1 MERLV
6 LVLAASA
13 ATSSCSS
20 VHISKGDA
28 SPGAART
35 FCVIAGKSYAAGETF
50 AADCN
55 TCSCGAD
62 LQVACTTMI
71 CSTDAAPPVTDAPA
85 QDQRPAPDLAP
96 ADGGACQWVGFAP
109 QATYAGSGQSIAVA
123 DFNGD
128 GQPDIVVV
136 NSGNV
141 TTAFTGNGRAS
152 VHLNQGNGT
161 FAPATTQNTEMEA
174 TSVAVGDFSGDGK
187 TDFAV
192 INVLGDL
199 DVFVNQ
205 GDGTFGTF
213 VHHEGPVTAVV
224 MAAGDF
230 NRDGH
235 PDLAVTA
242 QGRAIEVLF
251 GDGNGGFAAPIAYAT
266 GAEVDSI
273 AVGDFNGDG
282 YPDIVVTNAE
292 LAGTCPGTGLLCLP
306 TGLGAGTVNVFINQ
320 GDGTFAP
327 QVSYAAGKG
336 TASVAV
342 GDLNGDGA
350 PDIAATNSEDNTL
363 SVFFNAGDGTFA
375 LQATYANA
383 GSGTAAPGLPFP
395 WTGGGVVAAD
405 FNGDGHVDI
414 AVVQG
419 QSQRRNGVVL
429 LFANAGD
436 GTLLAPVTYA
446 IAGNP
451 DAPIVADFNGDGLPD
466 LAVAMTDDT
475 MGVFLSKCE

>member
-1 MERLV
+1 MKMTMDRLV

-13 ATSSCSS
+13 AAFVSSCSS
-20 VHISKGDA
+20 VHAGKVDA
-28 SPGAART
+28 SPGA
-35 FCVIAGKSYAAGETF
+35 
-50 AADCN
+50 
-55 TCSCGAD
+55 
-62 LQVACTTMI
+62 
-71 CSTDAAPPVTDAPA
+71 DAA
-85 QDQRPAPDLAP
+85 DLAP
-96 ADGGACQWVGFAP
+96 AEGRACQWVGFAS
-109 QATYAGSGQSIAVA
+109 QATYTGSGQSIAVA

-128 GQPDIVVV
+128 GYADM
-136 NSGNV
+136 V
-141 TTAFTGNGRAS
+141 TVDGGTVSTSFTGNGRAS

-161 FAPATTQNTEMEA
+161 FAPATTYNTDMEA

-192 INVLGDL
+192 ITVLDHL
-199 DVFVNQ
+199 DVFINQ
-205 GDGTFGTF
+205 GDGTFGSF
-213 VHHEGPVTAVV
+213 VPHAGPQSAVV
-224 MAAGDF
+224 MTAGDF

-235 PDLAVTA
+235 PDLAVTT
-242 QGRAIEVLF
+242 QDRAIDILL
-251 GDGNGGFAAPIAYAT
+251 GDGNGGFAAPMAYTT

-273 AVGDFNGDG
+273 AVSDLNGDG

-292 LAGTCPGTGLLCLP
+292 LAGTCPGSGLLCLP
-306 TGLGAGTVNVFINQ
+306 TGLGAGTVNVLINQ

-327 QVSYAAGKG
+327 QVSYAAGNG

-363 SVFFNAGDGTFA
+363 SVFLNAGDGTFA

-395 WTGGGVVAAD
+395 GTGGGVVAAD
-405 FNGDGHVDI
+405 FDGDGHVDI

-419 QSQRRNGVVL
+419 QPQRRNGVVL
-429 LFANAGD
+429 LLANAGD
-436 GTLLAPVTYA
+436 GTLRAPVIYA
-446 IAGNP
+446 IAGDP
-451 DAPIVADFNGDGLPD
+451 DAPTVADFNGDGFPD

-475 MGVFLSKCE
+475 MGVFLSECE